1 MLYGAKNHAIN
12 NLEDNNNSFSGE
24 NIVFL
29 VPHIIL
35 LGSLD
40 WPHGS
45 ACLITEQTNAVPI

>member
-35 LGSLD
+35 LGSPD

-45 ACLITEQTNAVPI
+45 CCLITEQTNAVPI